1 MSPLVESAPHWTANP
16 REYKRIQNGPSRI
29 VAGLSHAGK
38 ELVMTEDR
46 LAIRLHLIRKEAE
59 RAIRNGQ
66 RLDPHLVHAMTA
78 GVKA

>member
-1 MSPLVESAPHWTANP
+1 MS
-16 REYKRIQNGPSRI
+16 
-29 VAGLSHAGK
+29 
-38 ELVMTEDR
+38 EDR

-78 GVKA
+78 GAAKA